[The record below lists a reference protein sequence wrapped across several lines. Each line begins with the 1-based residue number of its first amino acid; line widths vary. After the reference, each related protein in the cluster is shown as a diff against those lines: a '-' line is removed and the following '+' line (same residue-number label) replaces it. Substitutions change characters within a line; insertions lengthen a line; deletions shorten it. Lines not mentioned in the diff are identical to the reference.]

1 MWFVIIAIVLIIFIL
16 MYNQLVREG
25 KQADN
30 SFSTVN
36 VLLKKRYDLIPNLVN
51 TVKGYAMHE
60 KEVFEKVT
68 LLRDEAISQKS
79 HDEIVK
85 LDNGISSGI
94 KDIFAVAEAYPELMA
109 SENFLALQKSLEKME
124 DELLAAR
131 RTYNAAVTEYNISLD
146 SFPTNLVGK
155 IFNPLLGFKMEF
167 HPKSFIFIINKTIS
181 MASKAVH
188 MSITCWNSPITH

>member
-1 MWFVIIAIVLIIFIL
+1 

-85 LDNGISSGI
+85 LDNGISSVSKI
-94 KDIFAVAEAYPELMA
+94 YLLLLKLIR
-109 SENFLALQKSLEKME
+109 SLWH
-124 DELLAAR
+124 L
-131 RTYNAAVTEYNISLD
+131 
-146 SFPTNLVGK
+146 K
-155 IFNPLLGFKMEF
+155 IF
-167 HPKSFIFIINKTIS
+167 
-181 MASKAVH
+181 
-188 MSITCWNSPITH
+188 

>member
-85 LDNGISSGI
+85 LDNGISSCRHRQG
-94 KDIFAVAEAYPELMA
+94 V
-109 SENFLALQKSLEKME
+109 
-124 DELLAAR
+124 R
-131 RTYNAAVTEYNISLD
+131 
-146 SFPTNLVGK
+146 
-155 IFNPLLGFKMEF
+155 
-167 HPKSFIFIINKTIS
+167 
-181 MASKAVH
+181 
-188 MSITCWNSPITH
+188 W

>member
-1 MWFVIIAIVLIIFIL
+1 MWFVIIVIVLIIFIL

-155 IFNPLLGFKMEF
+155 IFKLKKKELFV
-167 HPKSFIFIINKTIS
+167 IDD
-181 MASKAVH
+181 KAKDNVKVDL
-188 MSITCWNSPITH
+188 

>member
-124 DELLAAR
+124 DELDKHML
-131 RTYNAAVTEYNISLD
+131 NNIAVSLD
-146 SFPTNLVGK
+146 LSIEDGK
-155 IFNPLLGFKMEF
+155 DGYERIMSELK
-167 HPKSFIFIINKTIS
+167 IR
-181 MASKAVH
+181 SKYE
-188 MSITCWNSPITH
+188 SERGERF